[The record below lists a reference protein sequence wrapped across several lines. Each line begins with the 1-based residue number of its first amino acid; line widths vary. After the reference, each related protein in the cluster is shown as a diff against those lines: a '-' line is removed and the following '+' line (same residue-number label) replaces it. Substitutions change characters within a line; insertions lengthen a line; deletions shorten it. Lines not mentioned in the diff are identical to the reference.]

1 MQNVAKELERRYNE
15 NMKEMTIRA
24 VARKFDAGY
33 LFVPATKADKQVMQM
48 FCEES
53 KGEYVT
59 MDVVT
64 SRKNKS
70 WEQVKAVWALIELIY
85 EVTYGVR
92 PTSKQAANL
101 YMSLILLY
109 ADRVPDL
116 LHPGEKIPVTLS
128 QMDKEQAVRFIQCL
142 INHLAGLEKLS
153 DIQAS
158 SLDEIFKTFEEMKG
172 GLEKDPVDIDE
183 NGNWLTVE
191 EWRKRNNHSFAS
203 GRTQALEVAHI
214 VTRGSSP
221 QNIESVWNL
230 MLLTHEEHIDIQ
242 HGKGWDEFLAI
253 YPHLK
258 PRVNRARAMAGKAE
272 FEDNGKKAIFND
284 KPEVVSL
291 VEQVMGGTAMPEEE
305 WAEKEAVEDIF

>member
-1 MQNVAKELERRYNE
+1 
-15 NMKEMTIRA
+15 MKEMTIRA

-59 MDVVT
+59 MDVTT

-70 WEQVKAVWALIELIY
+70 YDQVKTVWALIELIY
-85 EVTYGVR
+85 EVSQKVR
-92 PTSKQAANL
+92 PTTQQAASL
-101 YMSLILLY
+101 YMELIMLY
-109 ADRVPDL
+109 ADRVPSL
-116 LHPGEKIPVTLS
+116 INIGEKIPVTLS

-142 INHLAGLEKLS
+142 INHLCEMGKLS
-153 DIQAS
+153 DLQAS
-158 SLDEIFKTFEEMKG
+158 SLTEIFQSFEEMKG
-172 GLEKDPVDIDE
+172 GLDSDPVDKDSD
-183 NGNWLTVE
+183 GNWLTVA
-191 EWRKRNNHSFAS
+191 EWKKRNNHSFAS
-203 GRTQALEVAHI
+203 GRVGDLEVAHI

-230 MLLTHEEHIDIQ
+230 ILLTHEEHIEIQ
-242 HGKGWDEFLAI
+242 HGKGWDVFLGI

-258 PRVNRARAMAGKAE
+258 ARVNRARRMAEKEE
-272 FEDNGKKAIFND
+272 FQDNGKKSAFET

-291 VEQVMGGTAMPEEE
+291 VEQAFGGEAVKESD
-305 WAEKEAVEDIF
+305 WAEKEPVSDIF